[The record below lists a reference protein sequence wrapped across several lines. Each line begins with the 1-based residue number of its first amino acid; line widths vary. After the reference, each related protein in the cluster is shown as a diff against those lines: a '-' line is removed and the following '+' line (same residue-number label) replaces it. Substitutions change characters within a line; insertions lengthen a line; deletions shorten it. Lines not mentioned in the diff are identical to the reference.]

1 MGEDT
6 GAVAVALADLRGT
19 VAEGFAKLNGRLD
32 VALTRTGAA
41 EQKIAD
47 LERRVSA
54 VEAKVWRIAALASA
68 VGAGGASGIWQL
80 VQ

>member
-6 GAVAVALADLRGT
+6 GAVAVALADLRGSVDT
-19 VAEGFAKLNGRLD
+19 GFAKLNGRLD

-41 EQKIAD
+41 ERKLDD
-47 LERRVSA
+47 LERRVTA
-54 VEAKVWRIAALASA
+54 VEAKVWRIAAIASA